1 MGVLNVTPDSFSDGG
16 CYLDPDL
23 AVDRGLEMVSEGAD
37 ILDVGGESTR
47 PGAADVSEDAEL
59 GRVLPVV
66 ERLAAHTDVPVSIDT
81 RKARV
86 ARLCVQRGAAIIND
100 VSGLRDPAM
109 VRVAAET
116 GASVVLMHM
125 RGTPATMQG
134 NTEYEDVVLD
144 VCAYLGSQAQAA
156 DRAGVR
162 EIAVDPGLGFG
173 KTARQNF
180 EILGRLREVA
190 DLGYP
195 VVVGPSRKSFLGSLP
210 SRLPVADRLEGTIA
224 AVSAAMMNGA
234 AVVRV
239 HDVPPCRRVLEVLAE
254 VLEAG
259 DGG

>member
-66 ERLAAHTDVPVSIDT
+66 ERVAAHTDVPVSIDT

-180 EILGRLREVA
+180 EILGRLR
-190 DLGYP
+190 
-195 VVVGPSRKSFLGSLP
+195 
-210 SRLPVADRLEGTIA
+210 
-224 AVSAAMMNGA
+224 
-234 AVVRV
+234 
-239 HDVPPCRRVLEVLAE
+239 
-254 VLEAG
+254 
-259 DGG
+259 